1 MENKQAAFAGVW
13 SRYLP
18 AIRILVKKAVVTD
31 QVIDINR
38 SDLELAGGIKKSGYR
53 FLIDFIK
60 DKPTLLFSNDDLAK
74 SFIAVVSADEVIRK
88 YFLDNDYTFTFGTKY
103 QLLIHNN
110 TSRQGMI
117 RSDT

>member
-1 MENKQAAFAGVW
+1 MDNKQSAFAGVW

-18 AIRILVKKAVVTD
+18 AIRILVKKAVVSD
-31 QVIDINR
+31 QVIGINR

-53 FLIDFIK
+53 FSIDFIN

-74 SFIAVVSADEVIRK
+74 AFIAVIVSDEVIRK
-88 YFLDNDYTFTFGTKY
+88 YFLGNNYTFSFNTRY
-103 QLLIHNN
+103 QLLIQNN
-110 TSRQGMI
+110 TSRQGMM